1 MRSARYLRD
10 DFGDCDSVSN
20 TKTSCLRLHRR
31 DIKPMYNKNTQKDW
45 WTAAITAALGAG
57 VITTLAVSQGQSP
70 LTGLAITGVATAAA
84 LAIDH
89 YL

>member
-1 MRSARYLRD
+1 
-10 DFGDCDSVSN
+10 
-20 TKTSCLRLHRR
+20 
-31 DIKPMYNKNTQKDW
+31 MYNKNTQKDW